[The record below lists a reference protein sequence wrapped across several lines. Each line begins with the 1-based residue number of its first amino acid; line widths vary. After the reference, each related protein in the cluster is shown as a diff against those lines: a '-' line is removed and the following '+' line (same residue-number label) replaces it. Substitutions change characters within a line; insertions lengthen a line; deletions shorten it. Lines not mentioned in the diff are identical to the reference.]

1 MKSNHCV
8 YNDAYILVRGNI
20 TIAGD
25 NGAQAAFKNCAPFIK
40 CITKNGFGLWFYG
53 LWFYS
58 KNKANNFN
66 ADISTNNALKSFEY
80 KIKVV
85 GDIET

>member
-1 MKSNHCV
+1 MYDLLEYRSNCS
-8 YNDAYILVRGNI
+8 D
-20 TIAGD
+20 TIGS
-25 NGAQAAFKNCAPFIK
+25 
-40 CITKNGFGLWFYG
+40 

-66 ADISTNNALKSFEY
+66 ADISTNNALKSFDY